1 MEVEDTIQEE
11 KTVKC
16 VTAKVHITLYL
27 GNEKNYEAI
36 V

>member
-16 VTAKVHITLYL
+16 VTAKVNYL
-27 GNEKNYEAI
+27 FMIGNEEDHET
-36 V
+36 